1 MNQTAF
7 DCTTQST
14 QAITRSE
21 RSKWT
26 IMAQNYTTLAQRY
39 LSQSEVTKNALLS
52 VQSEAA
58 SLAIKMANQSCAVEV
73 TTTTTTPETFTTT
86 PEIFTTTPEIFT
98 TTPETTTTTPETTT
112 TYLNLATTTNS
123 PGFPAGF
130 SLTGPADFG
139 YVMNIILE
147 VLEELFNESFGGLSY
162 EQIFTSIFTGM
173 ELNGTCGN

>member
-1 MNQTAF
+1 MFIDDDTSKAALMNQTAF

-39 LSQSEVTKNALLS
+39 LSQSEVTKSALLS
-52 VQSEAA
+52 AQSEAA

-73 TTTTTTPETFTTT
+73 TTTTTTPE
-86 PEIFTTTPEIFT
+86 IF
-98 TTPETTTTTPETTT
+98 TTTPETTT

-139 YVMNIILE
+139 YVMNIILG